1 MVNKRKLII
10 LLSAILI
17 GFLVFSFGIYLKKNN
32 RTLALPIAESS
43 KYAKVD
49 LLSVNNAL
57 TNSKEYSSIN
67 HQFEQFVNKWDLVG
81 ATFCIAHKGKIIYAR
96 GFGMANKE
104 EGLAMQPYNTMRVAS
119 VSKLITATAVMKLV
133 EEGKLRLNDRV
144 FGADG
149 ILNDEK
155 FLNYKDKRVE
165 EITVHNLLNH
175 SGGWTPRWGDHL
187 FIKDVIAREL
197 HKDLPLDV
205 DDYIVFALSKR
216 LHFQPGSHSSYSNI
230 GFVILQRV
238 IEKASGMDYE
248 SYVKNEIFKP
258 LNIYDAHL
266 ANNWDS
272 LRYDNEVR
280 YYEVPEAEK
289 VISFDGSKQSV
300 LKSRGGN
307 DVRALGAAGGWVIS
321 PISLTRFVM
330 AVDGRN
336 DFPDILSKQS
346 VDIMKE
352 TYNGKF
358 QPLGW
363 RWVREDGTLWR
374 SGSMAGTSA
383 LVISRPDGYTLT
395 FTSNQSHWKG
405 ARFPY
410 VVDRFFLRIFN
421 KYIKSIPDHNLLN
434 VDKGKY

>member
-1 MVNKRKLII
+1 MVNKRKSII

-17 GFLVFSFGIYLKKNN
+17 GFLTLSFGIYLKKHNG
-32 RTLALPIAESS
+32 TLALPIAESF
-43 KYAKVD
+43 KYEKVD
-49 LLSVNNAL
+49 ILSVNNSL
-57 TNSKEYSSIN
+57 TNGHDYSAIN
-67 HQFEQFVNKWDLVG
+67 HQLEQFVNKWDLVG
-81 ATFCIAHKGKIIYAR
+81 ATFCIAHEGRIIYAR

-104 EGLAMQPYNTMRVAS
+104 EGLAMQPYHTMRVAS
-119 VSKLITATAVMKLV
+119 VSKLITAVAVMKLV

-144 FGADG
+144 FGPDG
-149 ILNDEK
+149 ILNDKK
-155 FLNYKDKRVE
+155 FLSYKDKRVE

-197 HKDLPLDV
+197 GKDLPLDV

-238 IEKASGMDYE
+238 IEKASGNDYE
-248 SYVKNEIFKP
+248 RFVKNEIFKP
-258 LNIYDAHL
+258 LNIYDARL

-289 VISFDGSKQSV
+289 VVSFDGSKQSV

-307 DVRALGAAGGWVIS
+307 DVRVLGAAGGWVIS

-330 AVDGRN
+330 AVDGRD

-346 VDIMKE
+346 VDTMKE
-352 TYNGKF
+352 TYNRKF

-363 RWVREDGTLWR
+363 RWVKEDGTLWR

-395 FTSNQSHWKG
+395 FISNQSHWKG

-410 VVDRFFLRIFN
+410 VVDRFFQRIFY
-421 KYIKSIPDHNLLN
+421 KYIKAVPHQNLLG
-434 VDKGKY
+434 VEKDKY

>member
-1 MVNKRKLII
+1 M
-10 LLSAILI
+10 LLPLAL
-17 GFLVFSFGIYLKKNN
+17 LVGLLAFSIGIYLKKNN
-32 RTLALPIAESS
+32 RTLAFSIAETS

-49 LLSVNNAL
+49 LLSVKNSL
-57 TNSKEYSSIN
+57 TNGHEYSAIN
-67 HQFEQFVNKWDLVG
+67 SQFEQFVNKWGLVG
-81 ATFCIAHKGKIIYAR
+81 ATFCIAHKGRIIYAR
-96 GFGMANKE
+96 SFGMANKE
-104 EGLAMQPYNTMRVAS
+104 ESIAMQPYHIMRVAS
-119 VSKLITATAVMKLV
+119 ISKLITAAAVMKLV

-144 FGADG
+144 FGPDG
-149 ILNDEK
+149 ILSDEK
-155 FLNYKDKRVE
+155 FLHYKDKRVE

-187 FIKDVIAREL
+187 FIKDAIAREL
-197 HKDLPLDV
+197 GKDLPLDV

-216 LHFQPGSHSSYSNI
+216 LHFQPGTHNSYSNI

-238 IEKASGMDYE
+238 IEKASGKDYE
-248 SYVKNEIFKP
+248 SFVKDEIFEP

-289 VISFDGSKQSV
+289 VTPFDGSMQSV

-330 AVDGRN
+330 AVDGGN
-336 DFPDILSKQS
+336 DFPDILSEKS
-346 VDIMKE
+346 VDIMKG

-363 RWVREDGTLWR
+363 RWVKDDGTLWR

-383 LVISRPDGYTLT
+383 LVVSRPDGYALT
-395 FTSNQSHWKG
+395 FISNQSHWKG

-410 VVDRFFLRIFN
+410 VVDRFFLRIFD
-421 KYIKSIPDHNLLN
+421 KYIKAVPHQNLLC
-434 VDKGKY
+434 VEKDKF

>member
-1 MVNKRKLII
+1 MRKPKKSI
-10 LLSAILI
+10 LLLSVIPFALLVLGFILRKDI
-17 GFLVFSFGIYLKKNN
+17 
-32 RTLALPIAESS
+32 TALPLIESS

-49 LLSVNNAL
+49 VLNVNNSL
-57 TNSKEYSSIN
+57 TSSSEYSDIN
-67 HQFEQFVNKWDLVG
+67 RQLEQFVNKWNLVG
-81 ATFCIAHKGKIIYAR
+81 ASFCIARKGRIIYAHS
-96 GFGMANKE
+96 FGMANKE
-104 EGLAMQPYNTMRVAS
+104 EGIAMQPYHTMRVAS

-133 EEGKLRLNDRV
+133 EDGKLRLDDKV
-144 FGADG
+144 FGVNG
-149 ILNDEK
+149 ILNDPR
-155 FLNYKDKRVE
+155 FLKYKDKRVE

-197 HKDLPLDV
+197 GKALPLDV
-205 DDYIVFALSKR
+205 DDYIIFALSKK

-248 SYVKNEIFKP
+248 SYVLDEIFEP
-258 LNIYDAHL
+258 LHIYDAHL
-266 ANNWDS
+266 ANSWDS
-272 LRYDNEVR
+272 LRFHNEVR

-289 VISFDGSKQSV
+289 VISFDGTKPDV

-307 DVRALGAAGGWVIS
+307 DVHALGAAGGWVIS
-321 PISLTRFVM
+321 PVSLTRFVM
-330 AVDGRN
+330 AVDGMS
-336 DFPDILSKQS
+336 DFPDIISKQS
-346 VDIMKE
+346 AETMKE

-363 RWVREDGTLWR
+363 RWVKDDGTLWR

-383 LVISRPDGYTLT
+383 LVVSRPDGYTIT
-395 FTSNQSHWKG
+395 FMSNQSHWKG

-410 VVDRFFLRIFN
+410 VVDRFLVRIFDR
-421 KYIKSIPDHNLLN
+421 YIKTIPPKNILN
-434 VDKGKY
+434 IQNDRY

>member
-1 MVNKRKLII
+1 MVNKRISLI
-10 LLSAILI
+10 LLLGILV
-17 GFLVFSFGIYLKKNN
+17 GFLALSVIIYLKKHN
-32 RTLALPIAESS
+32 RTLALPITESF

-49 LLSVNNAL
+49 LLSINNAL
-57 TNSKEYSSIN
+57 TNSNDYSSIN
-67 HQFEQFVNKWDLVG
+67 HQLEQFVNKWQLVG
-81 ATFCIAHKGKIIYAR
+81 ATFCIAHKGRIIYAR

-104 EGLAMQPYNTMRVAS
+104 EGMAMQPYHTMRVAS
-119 VSKLITATAVMKLV
+119 VSKLITAAAVMKLV

-144 FGADG
+144 FGPDG

-155 FLNYKDKRVE
+155 FLSYRDKRVL

-197 HKDLPLDV
+197 GKELPLDV

-216 LHFQPGSHSSYSNI
+216 LYFQPGSHSSYSNI
-230 GFVILQRV
+230 GYVILQRV

-248 SYVKNEIFKP
+248 GFVKKEIFKP

-352 TYNGKF
+352 TYDGKF

-363 RWVREDGTLWR
+363 RWVRGDGTLWR

-383 LVISRPDGYTLT
+383 LVVCRPDGYTFT
-395 FTSNQSHWKG
+395 FVANYSPWKG

-410 VVDRFFLRIFN
+410 IVDSYLNRLFDR
-421 KYIKSIPDHNLLN
+421 YIKPLPQKDLFN
-434 VDKGKY
+434 VK

>member
-1 MVNKRKLII
+1 MVNKRKWIF

-17 GFLVFSFGIYLKKNN
+17 GFLVLSISIYLKKHN
-32 RTLALPIAESS
+32 RTLASPIAELS
-43 KYAKVD
+43 KYAKID
-49 LLSVNNAL
+49 LESINNTL
-57 TNSKEYSSIN
+57 TSSNEYSLIN
-67 HQFEQFVNKWDLVG
+67 HQFEQFVKKWDLVG
-81 ATFCIAHKGKIIYAR
+81 ATFCIAHKGRIIYAR

-104 EGLAMQPYNTMRVAS
+104 EGLAMQPYHTMRVAS
-119 VSKLITATAVMKLV
+119 VSKLITATAVMKLA
-133 EEGKLRLNDRV
+133 EEGRLRLNDRV
-144 FGADG
+144 FGPDG

-155 FLNYKDKRVE
+155 FINYKDKRVE

-197 HKDLPLDV
+197 GKELPLDV

-216 LHFQPGSHSSYSNI
+216 LHFKPGSYSSYSNI
-230 GFVILQRV
+230 GFVVLQRV

-248 SYVKNEIFKP
+248 SFVKKEIFKP

-266 ANNWDS
+266 AYNWDS

-321 PISLTRFVM
+321 PISLIRFVM

-346 VDIMKE
+346 VDVMKE
-352 TYNGKF
+352 TFNGNF

-363 RWVREDGTLWR
+363 RWVKNDGTLWR

-395 FTSNQSHWKG
+395 FLSNQSHWKG

-410 VVDRFFLRIFN
+410 LVDRFYTKIFN
-421 KYIKSIPDHNLLN
+421 KYIRTIPDVNLLK
-434 VDKGKY
+434 VEKGKY

>member
-1 MVNKRKLII
+1 MAKNSKSII
-10 LLSAILI
+10 LLSTIFAALIILS
-17 GFLVFSFGIYLKKNN
+17 LGIYLKKHKNIS
-32 RTLALPIAESS
+32 ALPMIESS
-43 KYAKVD
+43 KYARVD
-49 LLSVNNAL
+49 VLKVNNSL
-57 TNSKEYSSIN
+57 TNSDEYSAIN
-67 HQFEQFVNKWDLVG
+67 HQLEQFVNKWDLVG
-81 ATFCIAHKGKIIYAR
+81 ASFCIAYKGRIIYAHS
-96 GFGMANKE
+96 FGMANKE
-104 EGLAMQPYNTMRVAS
+104 EGIAMQPYHIMRVAS

-133 EEGKLRLNDRV
+133 EEGKLRLDDKV
-144 FGADG
+144 FGPNG
-149 ILNDEK
+149 ILNDPK
-155 FLNYKDKRVE
+155 FLNYKDNRVE
-165 EITVHNLLNH
+165 LITVHNLLNH

-197 HKDLPLDV
+197 NKDLPLEV

-216 LHFQPGSHSSYSNI
+216 LHFQPGTHSSYSNI

-238 IEKASGMDYE
+238 IEKASGKDYE
-248 SYVKNEIFKP
+248 RFVKDEIFEP
-258 LNIYDAHL
+258 LNIFDAHL

-289 VISFDGSKQSV
+289 VLAFDGSKQSV

-321 PISLTRFVM
+321 PISLTRFAM

-346 VDIMKE
+346 VEAMKE
-352 TYNGKF
+352 TFNGKF

-363 RWVREDGTLWR
+363 RWVKDDGTLWR

-383 LVISRPDGYTLT
+383 LVVSRPDGYTLT

-410 VVDRFFLRIFN
+410 VVDRFFLRIFD
-421 KYIKSIPDHNLLN
+421 KYIKAIPHHNLLG
-434 VDKGKY
+434 VEKGKY

>member
-1 MVNKRKLII
+1 MVNKRKSII

-17 GFLVFSFGIYLKKNN
+17 GFIAITFGICLKKHIH
-32 RTLALPIAESS
+32 TQAFPIAKSS

-49 LLSVNNAL
+49 LLRVNNSL
-57 TNSKEYSSIN
+57 TNTHEYSSIN
-67 HQFEQFVNKWDLVG
+67 RQFEQFVNKWDLVG
-81 ATFCIAHKGKIIYAR
+81 ATFCIAHKGRIIYAR

-104 EGLAMQPYNTMRVAS
+104 EGIPMQPYHMMRVAS

-133 EEGKLRLNDRV
+133 EEGKLSLDDKV
-144 FGADG
+144 FGPDG

-155 FLNYKDKRVE
+155 FLKYKDKRIE

-187 FIKDVIAREL
+187 FIKDVIAREFG
-197 HKDLPLDV
+197 KDLPLDV

-216 LHFQPGSHSSYSNI
+216 LHFQPGSRSSYSNI
-230 GFVILQRV
+230 GYVILQRV
-238 IEKASGMDYE
+238 IEKVSGKDYE
-248 SYVKNEIFKP
+248 CFVKDKIFEP

-272 LRYDNEVR
+272 LRYENEVR
-280 YYEVPEAEK
+280 YYEVREAEK
-289 VISFDGSKQSV
+289 VIAFDGSKQGV

-330 AVDGRN
+330 AVDGGN
-336 DFPDILSKQS
+336 HFPDILSRLS
-346 VDIMKE
+346 IETMKE
-352 TYNGKF
+352 TFNGKF

-363 RWVREDGTLWR
+363 RRVREDGTLWR

-383 LVISRPDGYTLT
+383 LVISRPDGFTLT
-395 FTSNQSHWKG
+395 FMSNQSHWKG

-410 VVDRFFLRIFN
+410 VVDRFFQRIFD
-421 KYIKSIPDHNLLN
+421 KYIKDIPQQNILG
-434 VDKGKY
+434 VEKDKY